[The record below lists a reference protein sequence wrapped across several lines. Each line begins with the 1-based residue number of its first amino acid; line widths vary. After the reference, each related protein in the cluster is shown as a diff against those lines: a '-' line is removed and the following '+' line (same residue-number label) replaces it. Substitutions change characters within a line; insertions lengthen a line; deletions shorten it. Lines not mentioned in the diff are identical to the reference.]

1 MLYTAV
7 ALRKL
12 HGICSTRSTALLRH
26 PANASFV
33 QKIFHITECE
43 RKTNVQHHT
52 QVDDLW
58 ACFKVPEWGVFCHTA
73 RLRDRPARLKLVL
86 SDSAMDQALVC
97 KNDMTQLTPQNIL
110 GWASIV

>member
-1 MLYTAV
+1 
-7 ALRKL
+7 
-12 HGICSTRSTALLRH
+12 
-26 PANASFV
+26 V
-33 QKIFHITECE
+33 QKIFHIAKRN
-43 RKTNVQHHT
+43 RKTNTKRHSQADGLRT
-52 QVDDLW
+52 R
-58 ACFKVPEWGVFCHTA
+58 FKVPEWGVFSHTA